1 MGITEDTKIE
11 SYEQIDKATAYNH
24 IISVLSNGAALT
36 AREIAIELYKQKI
49 IPYPVRQAVA
59 PRLTE
64 LEYGGVVEV
73 TGKAYDCATKR
84 NVAVYKLVSI

>member
-11 SYEQIDKATAYNH
+11 SYEQLDKATAYKN
-24 IISVLSNGAALT
+24 IISVLINGAALT
-36 AREIAIELYKQKI
+36 AREIAIVLYEQKI

-64 LEYGGVVEV
+64 LEAAGVVEV

-84 NVAVYKLVSI
+84 NVAMYKLVDV